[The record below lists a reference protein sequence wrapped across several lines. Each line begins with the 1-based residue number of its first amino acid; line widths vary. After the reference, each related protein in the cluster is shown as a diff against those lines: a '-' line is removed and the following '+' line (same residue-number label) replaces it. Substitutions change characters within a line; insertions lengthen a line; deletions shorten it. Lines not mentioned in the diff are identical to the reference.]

1 MLISHKYKF
10 IFIRTVK
17 TAGTS
22 IEIALAKFMSD
33 KDIVTDIKPTF
44 KDHKPR
50 NQILG
55 NKKFFNHMP
64 GQEIKK
70 CIGKKIYNTYF
81 KFCVEREPVD
91 KCISH
96 FSMFKNS
103 PHHKSKITEMSWSEY
118 INSNYLPIDYLK
130 YTDVSKNLI
139 VDKILKYE
147 NLDFELKETLKKL
160 GIKFNKLN
168 VKAKA
173 NYRIKIDVSNNDKIK
188 IYEAFKESNQY
199 TGYKINKFI

>member
-1 MLISHKYKF
+1 
-10 IFIRTVK
+10 
-17 TAGTS
+17 
-22 IEIALAKFMSD
+22 
-33 KDIVTDIKPTF
+33 
-44 KDHKPR
+44 
-50 NQILG
+50 
-55 NKKFFNHMP
+55 MP